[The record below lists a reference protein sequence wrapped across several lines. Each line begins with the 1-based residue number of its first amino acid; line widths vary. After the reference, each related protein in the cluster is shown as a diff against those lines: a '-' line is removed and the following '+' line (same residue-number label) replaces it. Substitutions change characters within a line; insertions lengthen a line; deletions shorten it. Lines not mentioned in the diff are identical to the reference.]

1 METFQKA
8 YLLDTNIILDDFL
21 NVEILSD
28 KNSNLI
34 IITETILQELDK
46 YKSGGDIINYNA
58 REFIRWLDNAK
69 IIEKS
74 SIDGY
79 MIVSNNNTTILI
91 LQNTSDKEINDDKII
106 ETLIN
111 NQELIENLFSI
122 QKIIFVSNDTIFRT
136 KALLLSDFEV
146 EFLKKDTYKEFP
158 TVYKEFYY
166 DNCFVDKEFISINEL
181 KNFGFDIE
189 DEISY
194 IKVTE
199 YSGKSFYLV
208 REDRNIFKNVNL
220 ESIKPVFNIKPK
232 NLGQKIFLSLALN
245 PKNTIIV
252 VNAIAGTGK
261 TLLALSVSLQLQKQ
275 YGYSKITY
283 IRKTIISGNN
293 LDEVGFLPGS
303 LNEKLY
309 GYLLPLKDNIEL
321 IIKLKNKRK
330 KKWSLEELKEAVKK
344 FENDHNI
351 TYEYLGH
358 LRGRT
363 LEGIIILDE
372 VQNYSIKDLI
382 TILSRIKEGSKVFIL
397 GSIKQIDNP
406 YLNKYNNALSFMLN
420 QVGTFE
426 PIQIQGI
433 KLEKVERGPI
443 VDWIENLTI

>member
-136 KALLLSDFEV
+136 KALLLSDFDV
-146 EFLKKDTYKEFP
+146 EFLKKDTYKKFP
-158 TVYKEFYY
+158 TIFKEFYY

-220 ESIKPVFNIKPK
+220 DSIKPVFNIKPK

-261 TLLALSVSLQLQKQ
+261 TLLALSASLQLQKQ